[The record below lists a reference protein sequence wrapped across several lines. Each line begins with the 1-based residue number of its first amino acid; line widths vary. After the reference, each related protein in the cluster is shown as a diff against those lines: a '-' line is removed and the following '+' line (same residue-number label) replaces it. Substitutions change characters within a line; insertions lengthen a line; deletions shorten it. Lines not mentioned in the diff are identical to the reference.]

1 MKKRMLCAAMVTLML
16 LSAVFTASAAPLLV
30 STANP
35 YSDLAGHWVGN
46 DVSNLLQKKAI
57 PFQQGKFLPGKAI
70 TRSEFALMLHRAL
83 DIQIAYFAAPD
94 IKDYF
99 DDVAADAPYA
109 SAVIDL
115 VTAGILEGKGSFRPD
130 DKLTREEMIHLVM
143 QAYRYKMGDRY
154 APIKI
159 GASSFP
165 DADRISPAYSG
176 DVSRAQHEGLIFG
189 DRNNRFLPEKA
200 ATRAEAVAVI
210 SRLVAL
216 LEKQSAQVV
225 VKPEALLSDNAIEM
239 RIVIRNDSDNAVTI
253 EHSSGQKFD
262 FALLDVNRNVVYR
275 WSADKLFM
283 AMLTTTEIKAGE
295 TLVLSDI
302 LSGDA
307 YTAIKDKIVWMQAFV
322 TGTAPFLNADGY
334 EIPLQ

>member
-1 MKKRMLCAAMVTLML
+1 MKRRMLCAALITMML
-16 LSAVFTASAAPLLV
+16 LSAVFTASAAPLLI

-70 TRSEFALMLHRAL
+70 TRSEFALMLHQSL
-83 DIQIAYFAAPD
+83 DIQIAYLVAPN

-99 DDVAADAPYA
+99 DDVAGDAPYA
-109 SAVIDL
+109 SSVIDL
-115 VTAGILEGKGSFRPD
+115 VTVGILEGKGSFRPD
-130 DKLTREEMIHLVM
+130 DKLMREEMIHLVM
-143 QAYRYKMGDRY
+143 QAYRYKMGERY
-154 APIKI
+154 SPIKI
-159 GASSFP
+159 GASSFS
-165 DADRISPAYSG
+165 DAELISPSFGG
-176 DVSRAQHEGLIFG
+176 DVSRAQHEGLIIG
-189 DRNNRFLPEKA
+189 DRNKRFLPQKA

-216 LEKQSAQVV
+216 LEKQNSQVIV
-225 VKPEALLSDNAIEM
+225 TPEALLTDNAIEM
-239 RIVIRNDSDNAVTI
+239 RIVIRNDSDSMVTI

-262 FALLDVNRNVVYR
+262 FALLDANRNVVYR

-295 TLVLSDI
+295 TLVLSDT

-322 TGTAPFLNADGY
+322 TGTAPFLYTDGY
-334 EIPLQ
+334 EIPLR